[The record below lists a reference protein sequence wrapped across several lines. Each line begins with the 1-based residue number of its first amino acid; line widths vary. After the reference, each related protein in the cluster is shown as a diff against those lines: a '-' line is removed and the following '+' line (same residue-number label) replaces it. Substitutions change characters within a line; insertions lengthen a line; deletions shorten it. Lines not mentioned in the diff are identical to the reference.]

1 MKSDRPTGMEWLV
14 VVLGCLLAG
23 ALAVLVGAGLGDPA
37 WFLYPVIVAVA
48 FLFCVLGFMLIARV
62 RKMFVPGLIRKL
74 TERDPA
80 ARERAARRLG
90 QLGELAAP
98 AIGALAEALGDTD
111 VTVRLSVAEA
121 LTQIVSRT
129 TGTEAM
135 PALIAAT
142 RDPDERVR
150 LAAIK
155 ALHPLDPK
163 VEGAP
168 AFIAAAR
175 DPDER
180 VRLAA
185 VEALSSLAAIKVFHT
200 AVVPALTGALGDTS
214 AKVHACA
221 AQALGWFD
229 ELAAPA
235 VPALIPALEDQDQD
249 VRLNT
254 VVALGKIG
262 PAAREAIPALERFS
276 GEDSTAGLLASD
288 ALREIRGGE
297 TEEQTADSG

>member
-121 LTQIVSRT
+121 LTKIVSRT

-135 PALIAAT
+135 PAL
-142 RDPDERVR
+142 
-150 LAAIK
+150 
-155 ALHPLDPK
+155 
-163 VEGAP
+163 
-168 AFIAAAR
+168 IAAAR